1 MAEMHAACRALPED
15 RLCDR
20 CADLAARGE
29 IVQRP
34 EQGWVSVD
42 LTEPQQAVLR
52 RAVSSRPFPGLI
64 DFADAG
70 VGIGLR
76 RSAWTK
82 MMARLRDQG
91 IVEPYVHGGFEV
103 TAAGRDLMR
112 RRGLGEISG

>member
-1 MAEMHAACRALPED
+1 MAKMHAACRDLPEEE
-15 RLCDR
+15 LCKA
-20 CADLAARGE
+20 CTDLAARGE
-29 IVQRP
+29 IVRRP
-34 EQGWVSVD
+34 GAGWIRVN

-70 VGIGLR
+70 VGVGLR
-76 RSAWTK
+76 RAAWTK
-82 MMARLRDQG
+82 MMGRLRDQG

-112 RRGLGEISG
+112 RRGLEI